1 MDNPKFVESVHSNG
15 SISSNQVNRIFA
27 AQVELSTSRCHQFF
41 AYALLDSGANSC
53 FMDRNFA
60 LTHNI
65 LLKPLH
71 CPVSVTVIDGRPIAS
86 GDITEESESV
96 RVVLGDLAC
105 VISFNIIHSP
115 EHPIVLGL
123 PWFELHNPQIDW
135 RKRVIL
141 ESKKTHISNFPIAY
155 NPNLECH
162 QISTISL
169 ENLRKE
175 GQKEEMFIFAI
186 ITMPTPTQ
194 QKSTTLLPTK
204 YQEFQDV
211 FNKDKASRLPEHRPY
226 DCPID
231 LQPGKDPPWGPIYSL
246 SPVELK
252 VLRDYI
258 DENLATGFIRHSKSP
273 AGAPIFFVKKK
284 DGSLRLVV
292 DYRGLNKITIRN
304 RYALPLIP
312 TLLERLSGAKYFTK
326 LDLRGAY
333 NLVRIRPGDEWK
345 TAFRTRYG
353 HFEYTVMPFGL
364 TNAPAV
370 FQHMANDIFRDFL
383 DIFTIIYLDDI
394 LIFSK
399 TQEEHDEHV
408 RQVLRRLQE
417 YGLYAKLEKCSFD
430 LNQVEFLG
438 YIVSSEGISMDP
450 AKVQTILEWR
460 TPQSVRDVQC
470 FLGFA
475 NFYRKFIRNYSKK
488 VLPLTQL
495 THKNQPFIWNSSAAE
510 AFESLKHAFTSAPIL
525 IHANQD
531 KPFILEADAS
541 DFALGSVLS
550 QPNENGLLYPVAFH
564 SRKFEAAEI
573 NYEIHD
579 KELLAIVDSFEHW
592 RHFLEGSPHQIIV
605 YNDHKNLT
613 YFQNARVLNRRQA
626 RWAQFLTRFD
636 FLIVYRPAIHQ
647 GKADALSRRSY
658 MAPCL
663 GEPTFDHQKQILL
676 GPDRLQVMVVN
687 AFKMPTDSMLI
698 STIRTDLEADEFA
711 QDVLNHII
719 PDRASC
725 SRSVN
730 SRNDY
735 NQFSWH
741 DNLLFRNNLLYV
753 PDGRSRLLILQHCH
767 DMPMAGHFGVHKTLE
782 LVSRNYWWPHLRN
795 YVEDYIRSCDA
806 CCRSKYPRHR
816 PYGLLQPLQVPDGPW
831 KSISMD
837 FITDLPSSK
846 GFDSI
851 LTVVDRFTK
860 MAHFLP
866 CTKTINSQETTD
878 LVMREVFR
886 HHGLPDDIISDRGP
900 QFISTFWKHLFGL
913 LQIDCKL
920 SSSYHPETDGQTER
934 TNQTLE
940 QYLRCFIN
948 YQQDDWVDY
957 LHFAEFSYNNS
968 VHSSTKLTP
977 FFANTGVH
985 PRWTMLDHPKISKNP
1000 AAEDRLCHIREIHI
1014 ALSHHLQHA
1023 QATHKKF
1030 ADRHRLNSSSEKPKF
1045 QVGDRVWLL
1054 RHNVKT
1060 TRPCNKLDYQRLG
1073 PYLITKQI
1081 NEVAFQ
1087 LDLPPHMRLHPV
1099 FHVSLLEPYASN
1111 SIPGRVVPPPP
1122 PIEFDEGPEYE
1133 VKAILDSKVVKNK
1146 LYYLVDWLGY
1156 TPADRTW
1163 EPAENL
1169 NNTKELVAEFHQ
1181 QYPNKPTPSSCI
1193 ATRGT
1198 RRQRKGIMS

>member
-1 MDNPKFVESVHSNG
+1 M
-15 SISSNQVNRIFA
+15 
-27 AQVELSTSRCHQFF
+27 
-41 AYALLDSGANSC
+41 
-53 FMDRNFA
+53 
-60 LTHNI
+60 
-65 LLKPLH
+65 
-71 CPVSVTVIDGRPIAS
+71 
-86 GDITEESESV
+86 
-96 RVVLGDLAC
+96 
-105 VISFNIIHSP
+105 
-115 EHPIVLGL
+115 
-123 PWFELHNPQIDW
+123 
-135 RKRVIL
+135 
-141 ESKKTHISNFPIAY
+141 
-155 NPNLECH
+155 
-162 QISTISL
+162 

-175 GQKEEMFIFAI
+175 GEKEEMFIFAI

-194 QKSTTLLPTK
+194 QKSSTFLPTK

-211 FNKDKASRLPEHRPY
+211 FNKDKADRLPEHRPY

-246 SPVELK
+246 SPAELK

-326 LDLRGAY
+326 IDLRGAY

-408 RQVLRRLQE
+408 RQVLQRLQE

-430 LNQVEFLG
+430 RNQVEFLG
-438 YIVSSEGISMDP
+438 YIVSPEGISMDP
-450 AKVQTILEWR
+450 AKVQTILEWE

-525 IHANQD
+525 IHVDQD

-550 QPNENGLLYPVAFH
+550 QPKENGLLYPVAFH

-676 GPDRLQVMVVN
+676 GPDRLQVMVTN
-687 AFKMPTDSMLI
+687 AFKTPTDSILI

-725 SRSVN
+725 SRSMN
-730 SRNDY
+730 SRKDY

-795 YVEDYIRSCDA
+795 YVENYIRSCDA
-806 CCRSKYPRHR
+806 CCRSKCPRHR
-816 PYGLLQPLQVPDGPW
+816 PYGLLQPLPVPDGPW

-860 MAHFLP
+860 MTHFLP
-866 CTKTINSQETTD
+866 CTKTINSQETAD

-934 TNQTLE
+934 TNQTVE

-968 VHSSTKLTP
+968 VHSSTKITP

-985 PRWTMLDHPKISKNP
+985 PRWTILDHPRISKNP
-1000 AAEDRLCHIREIHI
+1000 AAEDRLRHIREIHI
-1014 ALSHHLQHA
+1014 ALSHHLHHA

-1030 ADRHRLNSSSEKPKF
+1030 ADRHRLNSSPEKPKF

-1054 RHNVKT
+1054 RRNVKT

-1081 NEVAFQ
+1081 NGVAFQ
-1087 LDLPPHMRLHPV
+1087 LDLPPHMRLHPM
-1099 FHVSLLEPYASN
+1099 FHVSLLEPYTSN
-1111 SIPGRVVPPPP
+1111 SIPDRVVPPPP
-1122 PIEFDEGPEYE
+1122 SIELDEGPEYE
-1133 VKAILDSKVVKNK
+1133 VKSILDSKVVKNK
-1146 LYYLVDWLGY
+1146 LYYFVDWLGY

-1181 QYPNKPTPSSCI
+1181 RYPNKPTPSSCI